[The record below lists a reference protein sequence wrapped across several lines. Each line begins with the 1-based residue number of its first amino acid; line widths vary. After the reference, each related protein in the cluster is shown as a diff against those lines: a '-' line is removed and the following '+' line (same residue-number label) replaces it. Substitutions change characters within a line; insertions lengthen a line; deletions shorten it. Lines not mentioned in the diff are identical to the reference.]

1 MGDKKL
7 SRYYLDRDISWM
19 YFNRRILQEACKE
32 DVPLLERLAFL
43 GIYSNNLDEFFRVR
57 VATQNRIAECN
68 DRSALRERENA
79 KQLIKRIAKL
89 NGSYS
94 KDYEKAV
101 KDVTEKLRGENIY
114 LISDKEADEEQ
125 LGFIR
130 SFYWEKLNGFIV
142 PVWFSAIKQLDS
154 ETDEDIYLAV
164 KLSKE
169 NTNATSEY
177 ALLEL
182 PVSVCGRFVRLP
194 DKDGKSISMM

>member
-1 MGDKKL
+1 
-7 SRYYLDRDISWM
+7 M

-130 SFYWEKLNGFIV
+130 SFYWEKIE
-142 PVWFSAIKQLDS
+142 WFYCSGLVFGNK
-154 ETDEDIYLAV
+154 
-164 KLSKE
+164 
-169 NTNATSEY
+169 AT
-177 ALLEL
+177 
-182 PVSVCGRFVRLP
+182 
-194 DKDGKSISMM
+194 